1 VFDAF
6 LSYENKLSQLP
17 LPRLAA
23 KAASSGKAANRYKG
37 AIFIGEVLIVFDESA
52 F

>member
-1 VFDAF
+1 MKTNLANF
-6 LSYENKLSQLP
+6 LCLGWLHKQH
-17 LPRLAA
+17 
-23 KAASSGKAANRYKG
+23 SSGKAANRYKG